1 MAYIMEELQLE
12 VKAQL
17 FDQDEGR
24 LAKMIEDD

>member
-12 VKAQL
+12 VEAQF

-24 LAKMIEDD
+24 LAKMIEED